1 MVDRGAPVTI
11 VSAHD
16 VKEWAAS
23 GAAVIVDVRE
33 PHEHQAE
40 AIPGALSL
48 PLSVFDAD
56 RLPPVPE
63 GKKLVFHCRAGVRC
77 GSAAEAARLQG
88 YKGEIFRMDGGILAW
103 KAAGGE
109 TR

>member
-1 MVDRGAPVTI
+1 MINRGASVTV

-16 VKEWAAS
+16 VKEWDTS
-23 GAAVIVDVRE
+23 GSAVIIDVRE
-33 PHEHQAE
+33 PHEYRAE
-40 AIPGALSL
+40 AIPGAFSL
-48 PLSVFDAD
+48 PLSMFDAA

-63 GKKLVFHCRAGVRC
+63 GKKLVFHCRSGVRC

-88 YKGEIFRMDGGILAW
+88 YKGEIFRMEGGILAW
-103 KAAGGE
+103 KAIGGE